1 MNATKKYVTFTRL
14 SPMHCSQ
21 FLVELG
27 VCSMSRPKG
36 QNFSRQLYFVGAL
49 CPGLRIPK
57 SSIQSIDYHLDTNY
71 SKD

>member
-1 MNATKKYVTFTRL
+1 MRRA
-14 SPMHCSQ
+14 
-21 FLVELG
+21 
-27 VCSMSRPKG
+27 KG

-49 CPGLRIPK
+49 CPGLRKPK